1 MGVNAQTAVP
11 AFTAGQVL
19 TAAEMTE
26 VNTGIPVFATT
37 TTRDAAFGGAG
48 EKVLAEG
55 QFAYIEATNTIQ
67 YYDGAAWVNIPVA
80 GLVPIVPTSVAVGS
94 GTATVAAN
102 GLITFTTVGT
112 NLSINGCFSSSYSA
126 YKIIYVS
133 ANASAAGLTMR
144 LRVSGS
150 DSSATNYWQNAFFS
164 NASVSNAENVY
175 GTSWSLST
183 TGRANR
189 SFSGD
194 MIDPFKTSG
203 TFLIGSVAEYT
214 AGTNGGIYVA
224 ANANTAA
231 TSYDGFSIIPGSSTM
246 TGTLSIF
253 GYNQ

>member
-1 MGVNAQTAVP
+1 MGANAQTAVP
-11 AFTAGQVL
+11 AFVAGEVL
-19 TAAEMTE
+19 TAAEMTQ
-26 VNTGIPVFATT
+26 VNTGIAVFATT
-37 TTRDAAFGGAG
+37 VTRDAAFGGTG

-55 QFAYIEATNTIQ
+55 QYAYIEASDTLQVYN
-67 YYDGAAWVNIPVA
+67 GSAWVSAVNS
-80 GLVPIVPTSVAVGS
+80 GLVPVVPTSVAVGS

-133 ANASAAGLTMR
+133 ANAAAAGVTMR
-144 LRVSGS
+144 LRVSGT
-150 DSSATNYWQNAFFS
+150 DSSATNYWQNGFFS
-164 NASVSNAENVY
+164 NASSANAENVY

-183 TGRANR
+183 TGRTNR

-203 TFLIGSVAEYT
+203 TFLIGSSAEYT

-231 TSYDGFSIIPGSSTM
+231 TSYDGFSLIPGGSTM

>member
-1 MGVNAQTAVP
+1 MGANAQTAVP
-11 AFTAGQVL
+11 AFVAGEVL
-19 TAAEMTE
+19 TAAEMTQ
-26 VNTGIPVFATT
+26 VNTGIPVFSTT
-37 TTRDAAFGGAG
+37 VTRDAAFGSAG
-48 EKVLAEG
+48 EKVLAQG
-55 QFAYIEATNTIQ
+55 QYAYIEATSSLQ
-67 YYDGAAWVNIPVA
+67 VYSGSAWISAVNS
-80 GLVPIVPTSVAVGS
+80 GLVPVVPTSVAVGS

-112 NLSINGCFSSSYSA
+112 NLSINGCVSSSYSA

-133 ANASAAGLTMR
+133 ANASAAGLEMR

-150 DSSATNYWQNAFFS
+150 DSSATNYWKNGFYS
-164 NASVSNAENVY
+164 NASSANAENTY

-183 TGRANR
+183 TSRTNR

-194 MIDPFKTSG
+194 IIDPFKTSG
-203 TFLIGSVAEYT
+203 TFLIGSSAEYT

-231 TSYDGFSIIPGSSTM
+231 TSYDGFSFIPGGSTM